1 MHDAVDLLQR
11 QIEKAITA
19 GDLSGLPS
27 ADALEV
33 VVSTFQTVLEQ
44 ITIEHESD
52 QETMS
57 ATSDAASECST
68 SMTRVNGSL
77 GNVSVRRTEH
87 KTCRGG
93 EDDAL
98 HSENVACTLMRTRV
112 LAAHTAA
119 EETIGSCPRSSWDA
133 STEDAGAAAMLSCFK
148 QVKAWLEGHYSAL
161 NSSKHE
167 CDSKAAEAVAKAS
180 ECDNAQ
186 KTFESMFCQYAMAQE
201 SLCAEQS
208 LCRALRVSY
217 NQTMIRES
225 SRKILWTAATHGICL
240 VQVVRTAKER
250 NITQTDLDGC
260 LHSPANTTNLT
271 ISYPAEMAHVST
283 IATKCAEVGDLKRP
297 GDAEWESVEY
307 AGLSHLDDVMP
318 CATPP
323 ATTTAAPSPALASM
337 PVARLSGVL
346 YNGQPASVSSMPVGA
361 SVGSIAVKG
370 SAGAFVPVAS
380 TGYFTMPRGSFFEL
394 SNVIGR
400 GTWTMYFLFNIG
412 TAGRFTFAGAD
423 PGGYG
428 ELDSEVGFGSA
439 NNNFVQS
446 GVRVGEMFFSTHYSQ
461 GVNNGV
467 RSDGKLLND
476 DKWHWV
482 EFEASMDT
490 PRYTMVFEDGSSFEE
505 TNVNAGFGR
514 NHIPFRVFCGQ
525 GCDQHTMKV
534 SEAIVYNKVLG
545 AEEKDENRRYLSALL
560 DILST

>member
-323 ATTTAAPSPALASM
+323 TALLPTAAIELQRDGSSVAWGAGLRPATSAATQKWHLRKCSGTEASSCLGDAAAWTSTTSAIVSGDV
-337 PVARLSGVL
+337 VAWVSESSGKVYDCAYATCSQQRFPPPRGHWGTPFRIFKVDSAGRRRLSA
-346 YNGQPASVSSMPVGA
+346 QQ
-361 SVGSIAVKG
+361 
-370 SAGAFVPVAS
+370 S
-380 TGYFTMPRGSFFEL
+380 TQEILFTSTVCRT
-394 SNVIGR
+394 I
-400 GTWTMYFLFNIG
+400 
-412 TAGRFTFAGAD
+412 
-423 PGGYG
+423 
-428 ELDSEVGFGSA
+428 
-439 NNNFVQS
+439 S
-446 GVRVGEMFFSTHYSQ
+446 GVRIT
-461 GVNNGV
+461 
-467 RSDGKLLND
+467 
-476 DKWHWV
+476 
-482 EFEASMDT
+482 
-490 PRYTMVFEDGSSFEE
+490 SSIAMQ
-505 TNVNAGFGR
+505 TNA
-514 NHIPFRVFCGQ
+514 
-525 GCDQHTMKV
+525 
-534 SEAIVYNKVLG
+534 
-545 AEEKDENRRYLSALL
+545 
-560 DILST
+560 